1 MSVSDDNLF
10 LLVLKIN
17 KRLIVTKSQK
27 VAEAVF
33 CSVS

>member
-27 VAEAVF
+27 AAEAIF
-33 CSVS
+33 C